1 MRGGDKTNNLNITTM
16 KKVLLAI
23 VICTLCVSC
32 HRNTYNING
41 TYTAPD
47 GTDIYLI
54 NLDNKDTIS
63 VTAVKDNRFLFKGKL
78 HQPIYAYI
86 GQGRERIYHILEPG
100 TVTADIDNRTG
111 GGTPMVETYLR
122 FHRRFYGYDA
132 QRNNERKVLT
142 AEKETISLNEFN
154 QRWEAIND
162 KYRVL
167 QGQLTDSLVSINKD
181 NLVGAL
187 ALDDMAFRDTTLFMR
202 LYNEMSPQMQ
212 TFSLLRSDAENIR
225 LQSRTAP
232 GKMFTDYLI
241 KGGNPD
247 GSDVRL
253 SDYVGK
259 GKYILLDHWASWCGP
274 CKAEMPYL
282 KKTWTDFAGD
292 RFDIVSVAVNDK
304 REQTLQAL
312 RQLDMP
318 WHQILDAQN
327 IPSTLYNIKG
337 IPHLILFAPD
347 GTILRRDLRGEQI
360 YTAISQILSEEK

>member
-1 MRGGDKTNNLNITTM
+1 M
-16 KKVLLAI
+16 KKIILPIL
-23 VICTLCVSC
+23 VSVFC
-32 HRNTYNING
+32 ASCSKDIYRVNG
-41 TYTAPD
+41 TYKTAD
-47 GTDIYLI
+47 DTEIYLI
-54 NLDNKDTIS
+54 NLDSKDTIG
-63 VTAVKDNRFLFKGKL
+63 VTTVKDNQFTFKGKL
-78 HQPIYAYI
+78 SEPVYAYI
-86 GQGRERIYHILEPG
+86 GQGRVRVSYILEPG
-100 TVTADIDNRTG
+100 VASIDLDERIG
-111 GGTPMVETYLR
+111 HGTPLADAYNK
-122 FHRRFYGYDA
+122 FHRRFYSYDA
-132 QRNNERKVLT
+132 LRNNERKVLT

-202 LYNEMSPQMQ
+202 LYNEMSPRMQ
-212 TFSLLRSDAENIR
+212 TFSLLHSDAENIR

-253 SDYVGK
+253 SAYVGK

-312 RQLDMP
+312 KQLDMP

>member
-1 MRGGDKTNNLNITTM
+1 M
-16 KKVLLAI
+16 KKIILPILVS
-23 VICTLCVSC
+23 VFCTSC
-32 HRNTYNING
+32 SKDIYRVNG
-41 TYTAPD
+41 TYKTAD
-47 GTDIYLI
+47 DTEIYLI
-54 NLDNKDTIS
+54 NLDSKDTIGI
-63 VTAVKDNRFLFKGKL
+63 TTVKDNRFSFKGKL
-78 HQPIYAYI
+78 SEPVYAYI
-86 GQGRERIYHILEPG
+86 GQGRVRVSYILEPG
-100 TVTADIDNRTG
+100 VASIDLDERIG
-111 GGTPMVETYLR
+111 HGTPLADAYNK
-122 FHRRFYGYDA
+122 FHRRFYSYDA
-132 QRNNERKVLT
+132 LRNNERKVLT
-142 AEKETISLNEFN
+142 VEKETISLNEFN

-162 KYRVL
+162 KYRIL

-202 LYNEMSPQMQ
+202 LYNEMSPRMQ

>member
-1 MRGGDKTNNLNITTM
+1 M
-16 KKVLLAI
+16 KN
-23 VICTLCVSC
+23 VILPILLCVFIASC
-32 HRNTYNING
+32 SKDSYHING
-41 TYTAPD
+41 TYTASD
-47 GTDIYLI
+47 GEQIYLI
-54 NLDNKDTIS
+54 NLDSKDTIS
-63 VTAVKDNRFLFKGKL
+63 ATTVKDNQFSFKGKL
-78 HQPIYAYI
+78 ASPVFAYI
-86 GQGRERIYHILEPG
+86 GQGRVRVSYILEPG
-100 TVTADIDNRTG
+100 VSSIDLDERQG
-111 GGTPMVETYLR
+111 HGTPLADAYNK
-122 FHRRFYGYDA
+122 FHRRFYSYDA
-132 QRNNERKVLT
+132 LRNNERKALT
-142 AEKETISLNEFN
+142 ATKESISLNEFN
-154 QRWEAIND
+154 QRWEALND

-181 NLVGAL
+181 NLLGAL

-202 LYNEMSPQMQ
+202 LYHEMSPQMQ
-212 TFSLLRSDAENIR
+212 SFSLLHSDAENIR

-282 KKTWTDFAGD
+282 KKTWEAFAGD
-292 RFDIVSVAVNDK
+292 RFDIVSIAVNDK
-304 REQTLQAL
+304 REQTLKSLQ
-312 RQLDMP
+312 QLDMP

-327 IPSTLYNIKG
+327 IPSSLYNIKG

-347 GTILRRDLRGEQI
+347 GTIIKRGLRGEQI
-360 YTAISQILSEEK
+360 YATIQQLLKQPK

>member
-1 MRGGDKTNNLNITTM
+1 M
-16 KKVLLAI
+16 KKIILPILISVFCA
-23 VICTLCVSC
+23 SC
-32 HRNTYNING
+32 SKDIYHING
-41 TYTAPD
+41 KYTAAD
-47 GTDIYLI
+47 GERVYLI
-54 NLDNKDTIS
+54 NIDSKDTIS
-63 VTAVKDNRFLFKGKL
+63 VTTVKDNQFSFKGKVL
-78 HQPIYAYI
+78 EPVFAYI
-86 GQGRERIYHILEPG
+86 GQGRVRVSYILEPG
-100 TVTADIDNRTG
+100 VASIDLDERIG
-111 GGTPMVETYLR
+111 HGTPLADAYNK
-122 FHRRFYGYDA
+122 FHRRFYSYDA
-132 QRNNERKVLT
+132 LRNNERKVLT
-142 AEKETISLNEFN
+142 VEKETISLNEFN

-225 LQSRTAP
+225 LQSRTAK

-241 KGGNPD
+241 KAGNLD

-282 KKTWTDFAGD
+282 KKTWEAFAGD
-292 RFDIVSVAVNDK
+292 RFDIVSIAVNDK
-304 REQTLQAL
+304 REQTLHAL
-312 RQLDMP
+312 KQLDMP
-318 WHQILDAQN
+318 WHQIVDAQS

>member
-1 MRGGDKTNNLNITTM
+1 M
-16 KKVLLAI
+16 KKIILPIL
-23 VICTLCVSC
+23 VSVFC
-32 HRNTYNING
+32 ASCSKDVYRVNG
-41 TYTAPD
+41 TYKTAD
-47 GTDIYLI
+47 DTEIYLI
-54 NLDNKDTIS
+54 NLDSKDTIG
-63 VTAVKDNRFLFKGKL
+63 VTTVKDNQFSFKGKL
-78 HQPIYAYI
+78 SEPVYAYI
-86 GQGRERIYHILEPG
+86 GQGRVRVSHILEAG
-100 TVTADIDNRTG
+100 VASIDLDERKG
-111 GGTPMVETYLR
+111 HGTPLADAYNK
-122 FHRRFYGYDA
+122 FHRRFYSYDA
-132 QRNNERKVLT
+132 LRNNERKVLT

-225 LQSRTAP
+225 LQSRTAK

-241 KGGNPD
+241 KAGNLD

-282 KKTWTDFAGD
+282 KKTWEAFAGD
-292 RFDIVSVAVNDK
+292 RFDIVSIAVNDK
-304 REQTLQAL
+304 REQTLHAL
-312 RQLDMP
+312 KQLDMP
-318 WHQILDAQN
+318 WHQIVDAQS

>member
-1 MRGGDKTNNLNITTM
+1 M
-16 KKVLLAI
+16 KKIILPILISVFCA
-23 VICTLCVSC
+23 SC
-32 HRNTYNING
+32 SKDIYRVNG
-41 TYTAPD
+41 TYKTAD
-47 GTDIYLI
+47 DTEIYLI
-54 NLDNKDTIS
+54 NLDSKDTIGI
-63 VTAVKDNRFLFKGKL
+63 TTVKDNQFSFKGKL
-78 HQPIYAYI
+78 SEPVYAYI
-86 GQGRERIYHILEPG
+86 GQGRVRVSYILEPG
-100 TVTADIDNRTG
+100 VASIDLDERIG
-111 GGTPMVETYLR
+111 HGTPLADAYNK
-122 FHRRFYGYDA
+122 FHRRFYSYDA
-132 QRNNERKVLT
+132 LRNNERKVLT

-202 LYNEMSPQMQ
+202 LYNEMSPRMQ

-304 REQTLQAL
+304 REQTLQVL
-312 RQLDMP
+312 KQLDMP